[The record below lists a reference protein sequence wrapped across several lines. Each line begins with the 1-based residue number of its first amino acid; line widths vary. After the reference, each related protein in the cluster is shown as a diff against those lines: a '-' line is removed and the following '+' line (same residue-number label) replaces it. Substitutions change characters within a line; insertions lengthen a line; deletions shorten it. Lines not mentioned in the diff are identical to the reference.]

1 MCANEPGVGV
11 SPLTSPCPPAPRG
24 RAARALSLAAA
35 VALGAWGAPAHALC
49 FPPTAQALRFGAYA
63 PFGAGTPAST
73 SVSLVCLLPL
83 GSVTMSISSPREMTA
98 GAERLPFELFTDA
111 AMTTVFPGPPGVS
124 LPNSGLIVSIKVPVW
139 GFIAPR
145 QDAAAGSYSTTLTV
159 TIFDGATSSTTS
171 LPVSAQIAG
180 ACEIQAGA
188 LAFGAYDP
196 AATAPR
202 DVSGTIS
209 VMCTRATPYT
219 VTLGP
224 GTHASGATRQ
234 MAGPGRDRLQYEL
247 YSDPA
252 RTAVWNTLSVVG
264 GIAPSVAAIP
274 LPVYGRIPARQLVQ
288 AGGYS
293 DVVQSTI
300 NF

>member
-1 MCANEPGVGV
+1 MCANEPGVGA
-11 SPLTSPCPPAPRG
+11 SPPSSPCPPAPRR
-24 RAARALSLAAA
+24 RAVRALSLAAA
-35 VALGAWGAPAHALC
+35 VALGAWGAPARALC
-49 FPPTAQALRFGAYA
+49 FPPSAQALRFGAYA
-63 PFGAGTPAST
+63 PFGAGTTAST
-73 SVSLVCLLPL
+73 SVSVVCLLPL
-83 GSVTMSISSPREMTA
+83 GSVTISISSPRELTA

-111 AMTTVFPGPPGVS
+111 AMTTVFPGAPGVAI
-124 LPNSGLIVSIKVPVW
+124 PNAGIIVSIKVPVW

-145 QDAAAGSYSTTLTV
+145 QDAAAGSYNATLTV

-171 LPVSAQIAG
+171 LPVSAQVTG
-180 ACEIQAGA
+180 ACEIQAGT

-202 DVSGTIS
+202 DVGGTIS
-209 VMCTRATPYT
+209 VMCTRGTPYT
-219 VTLGP
+219 VLLGP
-224 GTHASGATRQ
+224 GTYAAGATRQ

-252 RTAVWNTLSVVG
+252 RTAVWNATPTVG
-264 GIAPSVAAIP
+264 GIAPSVDAIP